1 MRPPRLPSSSGE
13 SETTETPDA
22 AETAEA
28 ADAPDTLP
36 DTLPDRLGGPRRA
49 EEPEA
54 PARPALRAVEDRP
67 EPAARPADDADSA
80 RGTRGR
86 AGDPIARFWTFVEGG
101 RAHTTFWMLFGSA
114 LALTVIGAVMVLS
127 SSAIETVG
135 STTTAYGLFLRQA
148 MWALVGFV
156 GIFVVVLMPQRLLQ
170 RIAWPALIVT
180 VLGLAL
186 VLSPLGHEV
195 NGNRNWLQ
203 AGPINVQ
210 PAEFAKLALI
220 VWAGSVLARKGT
232 LVRQLHHAVI
242 PVIFPGA
249 ASILLF
255 IMIGRDLGTALIFG
269 VIVAAVLFVAG
280 TKLRY
285 FVIAASL
292 GVLAAIIG
300 VITSPN
306 RLARVSAWLNIGDAC
321 EGSGDLCY
329 QAQHGLYAL
338 ASGGWWGVGLGQSRQ
353 KWNYIPEAENDFIFT
368 ILGEELGLLGALTV
382 LMLYAVLA
390 IGMFRVAARAQ
401 SRFVKITTLGIM
413 AWVIGQ
419 TFINLGM
426 VTGLLPVIGVPLPFI
441 SYGGSS
447 LTSTL
452 LAVGVVMSFA
462 HRQRRLAPDPGQ
474 QTEPEHRN
482 PDQLTHQHAEAEESA
497 PVKRRT
503 TTS

>member
-1 MRPPRLPSSSGE
+1 MRTPRLPSSPSDEGSRSGE
-13 SETTETPDA
+13 GPRSGDEVAA
-22 AETAEA
+22 AE
-28 ADAPDTLP
+28 
-36 DTLPDRLGGPRRA
+36 PR
-49 EEPEA
+49 PH
-54 PARPALRAVEDRP
+54 LRAVEDARDVEDP
-67 EPAARPADDADSA
+67 AEGAEPAPGQDVAGASADRRPTGGRVHDAV
-80 RGTRGR
+80 G
-86 AGDPIARFWTFVEGG
+86 RFWSFVEDG
-101 RAHTTFWMLFGSA
+101 RPHTTFWMLFGSSF
-114 LALTVIGAVMVLS
+114 ALTVIGAVMVLS

-148 MWALVGFV
+148 MWAVVGFA
-156 GIFVVVLMPQRLLQ
+156 GIFAVVLMPQRLLQ
-170 RIAWPALIVT
+170 RIAWPLLIVT

-195 NGNRNWLQ
+195 NGNRNWLRM
-203 AGPINVQ
+203 GPINVQ

-220 VWAGSVLARKGT
+220 VWAGSVLARKGR
-232 LVRQLHHAVI
+232 LVGQLQHAVI

-269 VIVAAVLFVAG
+269 VIVATVLFVAG
-280 TKLRY
+280 TKVRY
-285 FVIAASL
+285 FVVAASL
-292 GVLAAIIG
+292 GVLGAVIG

-306 RLARVSAWLNIGDAC
+306 RLARVSAWLDIGDAC

-382 LMLYAVLA
+382 VVLYGVLA
-390 IGMFRVAARAQ
+390 IGMFRVAARAD

-413 AWVIGQ
+413 SWVIGQ

-462 HRQRRLAPDPGQ
+462 HRQRRSAPPADPDPEG
-474 QTEPEHRN
+474 TGEPAS
-482 PDQLTHQHAEAEESA
+482 PPTDSVTAEE
-497 PVKRRT
+497 PVSTTSMRRT